1 MFLLKLTEP
10 CDQRNSFTASLLSA
24 VTMKAVMGK
33 LVRIAVE
40 DITCQSFGEIL
51 EQSFQYTASDIG
63 AWSVGFYYLLDRKS
77 VV

>member
-1 MFLLKLTEP
+1 
-10 CDQRNSFTASLLSA
+10 
-24 VTMKAVMGK
+24 MGK

-63 AWSVGFYYLLDRKS
+63 AWSVGFYYLFVLAYGYEDKLNYEAQENANKE
-77 VV
+77 